1 MNQVQAIALLNSLED
16 LPSYYDHAP
25 VGTALPFL
33 IIHCDQP
40 DNFAADN
47 GVYCEKWYF
56 RIDLYS
62 VEKNLALEAEVK
74 KLLNDNGIAWT
85 KTEQY
90 LTDQSCWEV
99 EFEFEVLGNEDPAP
113 DGGEDDGE
121 SSSP

>member
-16 LPSYYDHAP
+16 LHSYYDHAP

-47 GVYCEKWYF
+47 GVYCEKWDF
-56 RIDLYS
+56 RIDLYT
-62 VEKNLALEAEVK
+62 VEKNLKLEQEIK
-74 KLLNDNGIAWT
+74 DLLNENGIAWT

-99 EFEFEVLGNEDPAP
+99 EFTFETLGN
-113 DGGEDDGE
+113 GGEEDG
-121 SSSP
+121 